1 MVAFIVNQLGSL
13 RPSQTTT
20 RLIEAC
26 IQRGDAVVV
35 TDVFS
40 LSVGTPRE
48 LRAQAVVLDHTE
60 DASRAQICRAANTRK
75 RRLVRLTDHE
85 VIMLRTS
92 PGRDIGHA
100 WAHQLALEVSH
111 LATGKGINV
120 VNNPVA
126 LRRAS
131 SKLYSA
137 CLPPAVT
144 PATLVTLSAE
154 ETKDFVAA
162 LGRPVV
168 MKPLLGSQ
176 GRDVFFIE
184 GPDHPNLRQM
194 CELLGRT
201 GYFLVQEFLP
211 AASEG
216 DTRVIILDGEILS
229 VGGSECV
236 VRRVP
241 NANEFRSNVALGAR
255 AHPTGLSDTQRA
267 NARRVGKII
276 HRDGIRLAGLDVI
289 GDQIVEVNVYSTG
302 GIVDAEEF
310 YERDF
315 AGAIMAVLC
324 GDARTVH

>member
-1 MVAFIVNQLGSL
+1 MVAFIVNQIGSL
-13 RPSQTTT
+13 KPAQTTT

-40 LSVGTPRE
+40 LSVSSPRE
-48 LRAQAVVLDHTE
+48 LRAQAVVLDRTE

-75 RRLVRLTDHE
+75 RRLVQLADHE

-92 PGRDIGHA
+92 PGRDIAHA
-100 WAHQLALEVSH
+100 WAHQLALEVAH

-131 SKLYSA
+131 SKLYGA
-137 CLPPAVT
+137 CLPPKVT
-144 PATLVTLSAE
+144 PATLVTLSYDEAKE
-154 ETKDFVAA
+154 FVAE
-162 LGRPVV
+162 LGQPAVI
-168 MKPLLGSQ
+168 KPLLGSQ
-176 GRDVFFIE
+176 GRDVFLID

-216 DTRVIILDGEILS
+216 DMRVIILDGEILT

-241 NANEFRSNVALGAR
+241 HANEFRSNVALGAR
-255 AHPTGLSDTQRA
+255 AHPGTLTDTQRA
-267 NARRVGKII
+267 NAKRVGKII
-276 HRDGIRLAGLDVI
+276 HRDGIRFAGLDVI
-289 GDQIVEVNVYSTG
+289 GDHIVEVNVYSTG
-302 GIVDAEEF
+302 GVVDAEEF
-310 YERDF
+310 YQRDF
-315 AGAIMAVLC
+315 AGSVMAVLC
-324 GDARTVH
+324 GDVRTVH